1 MPIADPLYA
10 FLFRGGL
17 RGEERKIAISSG
29 ALFLF
34 VRGFDGGMPGMRD
47 GVLGLELVVNYS
59 YSSSSQL
66 SLDGSE
72 CKEKGLGLRQ
82 YPYFAYLCY

>member
-1 MPIADPLYA
+1 MPSHLVRGSFLIPLS
-10 FLFRGGL
+10 GGL
-17 RGEERKIAISSG
+17 RGEERTIAISSG

-34 VRGFDGGMPGMRD
+34 ARRFDGGMPAMRD

-72 CKEKGLGLRQ
+72 CKEKE
-82 YPYFAYLCY
+82 AE